1 MNGNDAKTQDFLRAV
16 ETHSGL
22 INKVCYYYARD
33 PEEFGDLRQ
42 EALIHLWQ
50 GWEQFGGRAQ
60 LSTWI
65 YRVCLN
71 SCVSS
76 FRAHSR
82 RHQAVSLDAV
92 PDIEAPPDAD
102 RADQLRQMHRLIGRL
117 APREKAVIL
126 LWLDNYPYDTIAEMM
141 GVPRNTVASWLKRI
155 KEKIVRL
162 SDS

>member
-16 ETHSGL
+16 ETHSGI

-76 FRAHSR
+76 FRAHSCRSTLCPTSR
-82 RHQAVSLDAV
+82 RPPMPTV
-92 PDIEAPPDAD
+92 PTSS
-102 RADQLRQMHRLIGRL
+102 GRCT
-117 APREKAVIL
+117 A
-126 LWLDNYPYDTIAEMM
+126 
-141 GVPRNTVASWLKRI
+141 
-155 KEKIVRL
+155 
-162 SDS
+162 

>member
-16 ETHSGL
+16 ETHSGI

-92 PDIEAPPDAD
+92 PDIEAPP
-102 RADQLRQMHRLIGRL
+102 MPTVPTSSGRCT
-117 APREKAVIL
+117 A
-126 LWLDNYPYDTIAEMM
+126 
-141 GVPRNTVASWLKRI
+141 
-155 KEKIVRL
+155 
-162 SDS
+162 